1 MSVRIAVPATSAN
14 LGPGFD
20 VLGLALSLHNVF
32 EFDAQAEGLSITGCD
47 PAYAG
52 EDNLAVAAWR
62 AVERRAGARP
72 SGIRLHIETN
82 VPVARGLGSSAT
94 LLAAGALAANYF
106 LGAPLGQ
113 DEILSILTELE
124 GHPDNVAPALLG
136 GLVVSAMEAGNVHFA
151 RCPLSPVWQFLALIP
166 DTELETQKA
175 RAVLPAAVPRSD
187 AVFNIGHA
195 ALLLRALETGDGAL
209 LRFALDDR
217 LHQPYR
223 LSLIPGAE
231 AARKIALDA
240 GADGLC
246 ISGAGSTLLVIARE
260 AERLNRIARE
270 IAEEFPRWETRTLQI
285 AQHGAEI
292 LPEQREK

>member
-62 AVERRAGARP
+62 AVERRAGAKP

-136 GLVVSAMEAGNVHFA
+136 GLRGSMAVDGRVLCAEYPVHPGFGF
-151 RCPLSPVWQFLALIP
+151 CALIP
-166 DTELETQKA
+166 NFETSTRDA
-175 RAVLPAAVPRSD
+175 RRPRPSAEPDPPSRIFLHIPFPPRREFPPPKTRPAAAPAS
-187 AVFNIGHA
+187 
-195 ALLLRALETGDGAL
+195 
-209 LRFALDDR
+209 
-217 LHQPYR
+217 
-223 LSLIPGAE
+223 
-231 AARKIALDA
+231 AARSPAPVCPEIRPWKPAYRQRTWA
-240 GADGLC
+240 Y
-246 ISGAGSTLLVIARE
+246 TAR
-260 AERLNRIARE
+260 R
-270 IAEEFPRWETRTLQI
+270 P
-285 AQHGAEI
+285 AQC
-292 LPEQREK
+292 REKSPRRPSPSRRATACFDKTS

>member
-62 AVERRAGARP
+62 AVERRAGAKP

-136 GLVVSAMEAGNVHFA
+136 GLRGSMAVDGRVLCAEYPVHPGFGF
-151 RCPLSPVWQFLALIP
+151 CALIP
-166 DTELETQKA
+166 NFET
-175 RAVLPAAVPRSD
+175 S
-187 AVFNIGHA
+187 
-195 ALLLRALETGDGAL
+195 T
-209 LRFALDDR
+209 
-217 LHQPYR
+217 
-223 LSLIPGAE
+223 LSLIH
-231 AARKIALDA
+231 
-240 GADGLC
+240 
-246 ISGAGSTLLVIARE
+246 ISE
-260 AERLNRIARE
+260 
-270 IAEEFPRWETRTLQI
+270 PTR
-285 AQHGAEI
+285 H
-292 LPEQREK
+292 

>member
-62 AVERRAGARP
+62 AVERRAGAKP

-136 GLVVSAMEAGNVHFA
+136 GLRGSMAVDGRVLCAEYPVHPGFGFCTLIPNFETSTRDA
-151 RCPLSPVWQFLALIP
+151 RRVLPGQVPFSDATANLARLAL
-166 DTELETQKA
+166 T
-175 RAVLPAAVPRSD
+175 
-187 AVFNIGHA
+187 
-195 ALLLRALETGDGAL
+195 LRALETGDAEMLGA
-209 LRFALDDR
+209 AMDDR

-223 LSLIPGAE
+223 KQLIHEYDRVRALALANGA
-231 AARKIALDA
+231 AAF
-240 GADGLC
+240 C
-246 ISGAGSTLLVIARE
+246 ISGSGSTLLSVVRAEE
-260 AERLNRIARE
+260 AETFAERMESALDECLYGGRALALHPVFDGARI
-270 IAEEFPRWETRTLQI
+270 L
-285 AQHGAEI
+285 
-292 LPEQREK
+292 EK

>member
-62 AVERRAGARP
+62 AVERRAGAKP

-124 GHPDNVAPALLG
+124 GHPDNVAPALRG
-136 GLVVSAMEAGNVHFA
+136 GLRGSMAVDGRVLCAEYPVHPGFGF
-151 RCPLSPVWQFLALIP
+151 CALIP
-166 DTELETQKA
+166 NFETSTRDA
-175 RAVLPAAVPRSD
+175 RRVLPGQVPFSD
-187 AVFNIGHA
+187 ATANLA
-195 ALLLRALETGDGAL
+195 RLALTLRALETGDAEMLGA
-209 LRFALDDR
+209 AMDDR

-223 LSLIPGAE
+223 KQLIHEYDRVRALALANGA
-231 AARKIALDA
+231 AAF
-240 GADGLC
+240 C
-246 ISGAGSTLLVIARE
+246 ISGSGSTLLSIVRAEE
-260 AERLNRIARE
+260 AETFAERMESALADSFYGWRALALHPDFEGARI
-270 IAEEFPRWETRTLQI
+270 L
-285 AQHGAEI
+285 
-292 LPEQREK
+292 EK

>member
-1 MSVRIAVPATSAN
+1 MRVRVPATSAN

-20 VLGLALSLHNVF
+20 CLGVAWQSYNEIDF
-32 EFDAQAEGLSITGCD
+32 QPGGSGLSIAGC
-47 PAYAG
+47 PAAYCN
-52 EDNLAVAAWR
+52 EQNLAYQGYCAALTAAGWR
-62 AVERRAGARP
+62 EIP
-72 SGIRLHIETN
+72 SIAIRFGRTDI
-82 VPVARGLGSSAT
+82 PVSRGMGSSAALIAGGIVAANALHGLKLSEKT
-94 LLAAGALAANYF
+94 QVQLAAA
-106 LGAPLGQ
+106 
-113 DEILSILTELE
+113 LE

-260 AERLNRIARE
+260 AEKLNRIARE
-270 IAEEFPRWETRTLQI
+270 IAEEFPRWEARKLQI

-292 LPEQREK
+292 LPEQGEK